1 MDKSLLSEPHGSPF
15 GSYFEIWRR
24 LRVQK
29 LLNHL
34 GEDWFKGK
42 KILEMGCGYGN
53 IGAFFESMGAIVH
66 YSDVREECLS
76 QVLKRNPKA
85 TTFCMDQESD
95 WSLEDS
101 YDLIIHFGLLLHIN
115 YWERDLE
122 KVLDHCSGF
131 LALETAVNKYNDHS
145 EYKIYGEY
153 CDKLHGTSRGIGTL
167 TSAQNIENVFTRK
180 GFTWKRFDDA
190 DLNAAKDHLY
200 HEELLGK
207 MKTET
212 DEDILELIEEQIQSL
227 ESYAFY
233 DWKSEDA
240 PPVVSN
246 EYGNYYEVLYSWWDN
261 PHNDGGKR
269 RFWLAS
275 K

>member
-1 MDKSLLSEPHGSPF
+1 MDKSLLFEPDDSPLGPEF
-15 GSYFEIWRR
+15 GLWRK

-42 KILEMGCGYGN
+42 KILEMGCSYGN

-66 YSDVREECLS
+66 YSDVREESLS

-85 TTFCMDQESD
+85 ITICMDQESD

-145 EYKIYGEY
+145 EYKIVGEY
-153 CDKLHGTSRGIGTL
+153 YKTFLGTSRGIGTL
-167 TSAQNIENVFTRK
+167 TSASNIENVFARK
-180 GFTWKRFDDA
+180 GFAWKRFDDA
-190 DLNAAKDHLY
+190 DLNAAKNYLY
-200 HEELLGK
+200 QVKLLDK
-207 MKTET
+207 METET
-212 DEDILELIEEQIQSL
+212 DDDVLQLIEERIQSL

-233 DWKSEDA
+233 DWKEEDA
-240 PPVVSN
+240 PPVVED
-246 EYGNYYEVLYSWWDN
+246 EYGNYYSTLPSWWDN
-261 PHNDGGKR
+261 PHNEGRR

>member
-1 MDKSLLSEPHGSPF
+1 MNKSLLSEPHDSAF
-15 GSYFEIWRR
+15 GGDFGLWRR

-76 QVLKRNPKA
+76 EVLKRNPKA
-85 TTFCMDQESD
+85 ITICMDQESD
-95 WSLEDS
+95 WSLKDS

-145 EYKIYGEY
+145 EYKIFGEY
-153 CDKLHGTSRGIGTL
+153 SSIVHGTSRGIGTL
-167 TSAQNIENVFTRK
+167 TSAPNIEKVFSRK
-180 GFTWKRFDDA
+180 GYTWKRFDDA
-190 DLNAAKDHLY
+190 DLNAAKNYLY
-200 HEELLGK
+200 HEDLLDK
-207 MKTET
+207 METET
-212 DEDILELIEEQIQSL
+212 DDDILSLIQDHIEKL
-227 ESYAFY
+227 DHFAFY

-240 PPVVSN
+240 PPVVPD
-246 EYGNYYEVLYSWWDN
+246 EYGNYYSVLPSWWNN
-261 PHNDGGKR
+261 PHNGGGRR

>member
-1 MDKSLLSEPHGSPF
+1 MDKSLLLEPDDSPLGPEF
-15 GSYFEIWRR
+15 GLWRK

-42 KILEMGCGYGN
+42 KILEMGCSYGN

-66 YSDVREECLS
+66 YSDVREESLS

-85 TTFCMDQESD
+85 ITICMDQESD

-145 EYKIYGEY
+145 EYKIVGEY
-153 CDKLHGTSRGIGTL
+153 YKTFLGTSRGIGTL
-167 TSAQNIENVFTRK
+167 TSASNIENVFARK
-180 GFTWKRFDDA
+180 GFAWKRFDDA
-190 DLNAAKDHLY
+190 DLNAAKNYLY
-200 HEELLGK
+200 QVKLLDK
-207 MKTET
+207 METET
-212 DEDILELIEEQIQSL
+212 DDDVLQLIEERIQSL

-233 DWKSEDA
+233 DWKEEDA
-240 PPVVSN
+240 PPVVED
-246 EYGNYYEVLYSWWDN
+246 EYGNYYSTLPSWWDN
-261 PHNDGGKR
+261 PHNEGRR